1 MPSTIADFRRHA
13 LALPGAVESSH
24 MGHPDFRLNDVIFA
38 TLSAQAKGCGVLKL
52 TLDQQ
57 QSFISE
63 LPDVFEPVHGGW
75 GRMGMTFIHL
85 AAADDAVLQGALAT
99 AYRNLELKQQKANP
113 STKRKSDPK
122 KAEAPKIKA
131 KKIVARSRPRKP

>member
-1 MPSTIADFRRHA
+1 MPSTVADFRRHA

-24 MGHPDFRLNDVIFA
+24 MGHPDFRLSDRIFA

-57 QSFISE
+57 RSFISE
-63 LPDVFEPVHGGW
+63 LPAVFEPVHGGW

-85 AAADDAVLQGALAT
+85 AAADDEILQGALAT
-99 AYRNLELKQQKANP
+99 AYRNLELKQQKAKP
-113 STKRKSDPK
+113 QKKRTPK
-122 KAEAPKIKA
+122 KAAA
-131 KKIVARSRPRKP
+131 KKPPTKPKP

>member
-13 LALPGAVESSH
+13 LSLPGAIESSH
-24 MGHPDFRLNDVIFA
+24 MGNPDFRLNGTIFA

-57 QSFISE
+57 RSFISE
-63 LPDVFEPVHGGW
+63 LPVIFEPVHGGW

-85 AAADDAVLQGALAT
+85 AEADDAILQGALAT
-99 AYRNLELKQQKANP
+99 AYRNLELKQQK
-113 STKRKSDPK
+113 TKLAKKS
-122 KAEAPKIKA
+122 APKRA
-131 KKIVARSRPRKP
+131 ATKKPPTKPAHRKP

>member
-13 LALPGAVESSH
+13 LSLPGAIESSH
-24 MGHPDFRLNDVIFA
+24 MGNPDFRLNGTIFA

-57 QSFISE
+57 RSFISE
-63 LPDVFEPVHGGW
+63 LPVIFEPVHGGW

-85 AAADDAVLQGALAT
+85 AEADDAILQGALAT
-99 AYRNLELKQQKANP
+99 AYRNLELKQQK
-113 STKRKSDPK
+113 TKPAKKS
-122 KAEAPKIKA
+122 APKRA
-131 KKIVARSRPRKP
+131 ATKKPPTKPAHRKP

>member
-1 MPSTIADFRRHA
+1 MSSTVADFRRQA

-24 MGHPDFRLNDVIFA
+24 MGHPDFRLNDRIFA

-57 QSFISE
+57 RSFISE
-63 LPDVFEPVHGGW
+63 LPTVFEPVHGGW

-85 AAADDAVLQGALAT
+85 AAADDAILQGALAT
-99 AYRNLELKQQKANP
+99 AYRNLELKQQKTKQP
-113 STKRKSDPK
+113 SKNTPK
-122 KAEAPKIKA
+122 KAAPNKPPIKPT
-131 KKIVARSRPRKP
+131 RRKP

>member
-24 MGHPDFRLNDVIFA
+24 MGHPDFRLPGAGGTARIFA

-57 QSFISE
+57 ASFISE
-63 LPDVFEPVHGGW
+63 LPAVFEPVHGGW

-85 AAADDAVLQGALAT
+85 AAADEAILQGALAT
-99 AYRNLELKQQKANP
+99 AYRNLELKQQKTKPPQKSTPKKTAAKKP
-113 STKRKSDPK
+113 TTKRT
-122 KAEAPKIKA
+122 
-131 KKIVARSRPRKP
+131 RRKP